1 MAVGAVLIRGSY
13 VLLSFTLTRYNE
25 QRRLAERRLT
35 FDATAL
41 LQVIAKAVKRSS
53 DSILKFSKI
62 AEGSSYRVFEAV
74 FGDGFAVIARLP
86 YPCTVPRSFGIAS
99 EVATMQFLRLHD
111 IPVPQVYDWAS
122 SARNAVGSEY
132 IIMAKAEGQELEH
145 TWYTMTVQERMNVM
159 EKIVDMKKRLFQ
171 IPSLRLAVFT
181 TRLFWEPKKALSKY
195 PSRLLLRKWGSSALV
210 PRLHICSGTVVE
222 MSWSSTA
229 GLVSLPKRSHYVT
242 GN

>member
-25 QRRLAERRLT
+25 QRRLAERRLI

-62 AEGSSYRVFEAV
+62 AEGGSYRVFEAV

-159 EKIVDMKKRLFQ
+159 ENIVDMEKRLFQ
-171 IPSLRLAVFT
+171 IPFPAFGSLYYTSFLGAQEGVVKIPFET
-181 TRLFWEPKKALSKY
+181 ATAKVGEFCIGP
-195 PSRLLLRKWGSSALV
+195 SSAYLWWYSGRDVLV
-210 PRLHICSGTVVE
+210 VNRGPCK
-222 MSWSSTA
+222 ST
-229 GLVSLPKRSHYVT
+229 
-242 GN
+242 